1 MAHGNALGT
10 PSSLIVTQQS
20 VSDCHQLATRSDR
33 MLIVTKKKD
42 WSYTC
47 IGGTCR
53 KGYAGRVSAHLCP
66 SPPGCQCLRGGKEMP
81 YLQVL
86 PPDVDGRK
94 GQLHLLPSGV
104 FVSLV
109 GDLNKDEED
118 PCCYASSHQHEH
130 SCQTETDRHRDGW

>member
-1 MAHGNALGT
+1 MIGRT
-10 PSSLIVTQQS
+10 PVLEEP
-20 VSDCHQLATRSDR
+20 
-33 MLIVTKKKD
+33 
-42 WSYTC
+42 
-47 IGGTCR
+47 
-53 KGYAGRVSAHLCP
+53 AGRAMLGVSQPISALP
-66 SPPGCQCLRGGKEMP
+66 PPGASAYGGKEMP